1 MLKAGFLGTSTVME
15 MLEANYRTW
24 CAQNDMTVEDGP
36 VEKSDELAMSIDDE
50 APDADLD
57 STWNGFDDDDPT
69 AEDHPDNDST
79 MEIDDPSTPDFFQDK
94 GLDDQARQI
103 NARSNSKRKRKGK
116 VAQLIRAKVEM
127 VFMETEL
134 GEKRARMCTEGDF
147 LKLLWAFNKEGIH
160 FS

>member
-24 CAQNDMTVEDGP
+24 CAQNDVAVEDGP
-36 VEKSDELAMSIDDE
+36 VDKMDGIAVGTDNGP
-50 APDADLD
+50 PDNDLE
-57 STWNGFDDDDPT
+57 SPWNGFDDDDLGV
-69 AEDHPDNDST
+69 DDNFDNDST
-79 MEIDDPSTPDFFQDK
+79 MDIDDPSMPDFFHDEGSDK
-94 GLDDQARQI
+94 KAKQI
-103 NARSNSKRKRKGK
+103 NARSNTKRSRKGK
-116 VAQLIRAKVEM
+116 VALFIRAKVEK
-127 VFMETEL
+127 VFEETEL